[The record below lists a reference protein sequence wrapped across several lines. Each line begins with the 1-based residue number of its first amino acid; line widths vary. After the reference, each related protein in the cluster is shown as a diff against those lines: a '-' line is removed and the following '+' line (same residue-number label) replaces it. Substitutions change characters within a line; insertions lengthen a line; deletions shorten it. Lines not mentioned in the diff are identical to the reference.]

1 MQDLESGLHLI
12 IRSDISHSR
21 IITGHKFDALKEWLR
36 ILVKVRYQYFLSK
49 NETLNNS
56 ILIRSIFLDEMW

>member
-36 ILVKVRYQYFLSK
+36 ILVKVISLLFFDLMK
-49 NETLNNS
+49 H
-56 ILIRSIFLDEMW
+56 